1 MKHYLVP
8 IALLASLLATSCNTT
23 KKLYQAKEYDE
34 VIIRNAPK
42 ICSGSISSSKLD
54 LVVASYHQA
63 NQADHERIQELKA
76 SGKPEIWPEI
86 FERYSSMKGRGEALR
101 CLNDRDKKSLG
112 IIPLDLDDELTQARN
127 KAEAYLTAKI
137 NQLLSDAS
145 PDLDLADHLIR
156 DLERI
161 NRDNTLLNDL
171 KLKSMAKRYGDL
183 TPLMH
188 LEMSHQHATPNR
200 DEAVTFKETRNG
212 LTATVTDHN
221 LSKTATVKGKVV
233 FIDPKSKR
241 LLLTYP
247 YEVTSKF
254 SCTFTTVEGSKEACS
269 EQTIERLKQ
278 QPVPFPTDESLIE
291 DAKRQL
297 MEIINQKIQ

>member
-1 MKHYLVP
+1 MKHYFVP
-8 IALLASLLATSCNTT
+8 IALLACLLATSCNTT
-23 KKLYQAKEYDE
+23 KRLYEAKGYDQ
-34 VIIRNAPK
+34 IILRNAPK
-42 ICSGSISSSKLD
+42 ICSGRISSNKLD

-86 FERYSSMKGRGEALR
+86 FERYSSMKGRGEALG
-101 CLNDRDKKSLG
+101 CLSNKDKKRLG
-112 IIPLDLDDELTQARN
+112 IVPLNLDDELTQARN

-137 NQLLSDAS
+137 NQILSGET
-145 PDLDLADHLIR
+145 PDLDQADHLIR

-161 NRDNTLLNDL
+161 NRDNALLNDL

-183 TPLMH
+183 GQLMH
-188 LEMSHQHATPNR
+188 LEVSHQHATPNR
-200 DEAVTFKETRNG
+200 DEAVSFKETRNG

-221 LSKTATVKGKVV
+221 LSKSATIKGKVV
-233 FIDPKSKR
+233 FIDPKSKQM
-241 LLLTYP
+241 LFSYP
-247 YEVTSKF
+247 YEVSSTF
-254 SCTFTTVEGSKEACS
+254 SYAYTTVEGSMEACS
-269 EQTIERLKQ
+269 EQTLERLKQ

-297 MEIINQKIQ
+297 MELIYQKIQ